1 MRTLRRLKFMS
12 SPSLSDLGK
21 REPAAAAD
29 ERGTQQRRACANA
42 TWNSIH
48 NGVIAVFQR
57 KGLPDQELFSLN
69 EGVRQLLKTELGSFF
84 TEYLQNQLLTKG
96 MVILRDK
103 IRFYEG
109 QKLLDSLAETWDFF
123 FSDVLPMLQAIFYP
137 VQGKEP
143 SVRQLALLHFRNAIT
158 LSVKLEDALARAH
171 ARVPPAIVQM
181 LLVLQGVHESRGVT
195 EDYLRLETLVQKVV
209 SPYLGTYGLH
219 SSEGPFTH
227 SCILELQRDKAAAA
241 AVLGAVR
248 KRPSVVPMAGQDPA
262 LSTSHP
268 FYDVAR
274 HGILQVA
281 GDDRFGR
288 RVVTFSCCRM
298 PPSHELDHQ
307 RLLEYKK
314 NLKALYVVH
323 PTSFIKVLW
332 NILKPLIS
340 HKFGK
345 KVIYFNYLSE
355 LHEHLKYDQL
365 VIPPEVLRYDEKL
378 QSLHEGRTPPPTK
391 TPPPRPP
398 LPTQQFGVSLQYL
411 KDKNQGE
418 LIPPV
423 LRFTVT
429 YLREKGLRTEGLFRR
444 SASAQTVREIQ
455 RLYNQGKPV
464 NFDDYGDIHIPAVI
478 LKTFLRELPQPLLT
492 FQAYEQIL
500 GITCVES
507 SLRVTRC
514 RQILRSLPDHNYVVL
529 CYLMGF
535 LHAVSRESIFNKMNS
550 SNLACVF
557 GLNLIWPSQGV
568 SSLSALVPLNMF
580 TELLIEYYEKI
591 FSTPEAPG
599 ERGLAPWEQG
609 SRAAPLQEAV
619 PRTQATGL
627 TKPTLPPSPL
637 MAARRRL

>member
-209 SPYLGTYGLH
+209 SPYLGTYGLQ

-227 SCILELQRDKAAAA
+227 SCILELQRDKAVA

-248 KRPSVVPMAGQDPA
+248 RRPSVVPMAGQDPA

-323 PTSFIKVLW
+323 PTSFMKVLW

-345 KVIYFNYLSE
+345 KVTYFNYLSE

-365 VIPPEVLRYDEKL
+365 IIPPEVLRYDEKL
-378 QSLHEGRTPPPTK
+378 QSLHEGRTLPPTK

-411 KDKNQGE
+411 KDKNQGD

-429 YLREKGLRTEGLFRR
+429 YLREKGLLTEGLFRR
-444 SASAQTVREIQ
+444 SASVQTVREIQ

-492 FQAYEQIL
+492 FQAYEQVL

-514 RQILRSLPDHNYVVL
+514 RQILCSLPEHNYVVL
-529 CYLMGF
+529 RYLMGF

-557 GLNLIWPSQGV
+557 GLNLIWPSQGS

-599 ERGLAPWEQG
+599 EHSPAPREQG
-609 SRAAPLQEAV
+609 SRAVLQ
-619 PRTQATGL
+619 TQATGL
-627 TKPTLPPSPL
+627 TKPTIPPSPL
-637 MAARRRL
+637 LGARRRL